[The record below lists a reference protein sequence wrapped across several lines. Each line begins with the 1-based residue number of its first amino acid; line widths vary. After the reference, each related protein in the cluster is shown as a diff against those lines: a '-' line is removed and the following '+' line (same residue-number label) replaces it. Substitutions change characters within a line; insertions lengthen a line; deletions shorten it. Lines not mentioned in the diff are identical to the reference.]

1 MDKILV
7 TGGTG
12 FFGLNFLKNL
22 ENNIFLLGNK
32 RKLRKSHRQIIY
44 LPKLDKKNLIKIVIK
59 NNIKVIIHAAA
70 ITDIDF
76 AEKNKF
82 ITNNTNFRF
91 TKTISDIAKLYN
103 LKIVFISTDQLYNN
117 HLGYSKEIQKIDIL
131 NYYSLTKYKSE
142 NYIKENNI
150 KYWIIRCSFFGWGT
164 KYKKSLSDFIYYN
177 LKNKNDLRLWSNI
190 YFNPIYVSELIEIIK
205 TIINYKTGTYNI
217 GSKIHPNKEPI
228 YAYVDTVLSLLGSFK
243 FDDKDVEYSSGEEK
257 VISLKGL
264 DTNKMK
270 RGRYL
275 YYVSKDEFIPS
286 EKNNKY
292 KYFTQNSITVL
303 EKEKIGNVFKK
314 LEELNLIN

>member
-44 LPKLDKKNLIKIVIK
+44 LPKLDKKNLIKFVIK

-117 HLGYSKEIQKIDIL
+117 HLGYSKEIQKINIL

-217 GSKIHPNKEPI
+217 GSKKRISKLEFG
-228 YAYVDTVLSLLGSFK
+228 LSLAKVFNLSTKQIKKINYESKKVLRPNDMSVNISKISKIFNK
-243 FDDKDVEYSSGEEK
+243 KNFDIEY
-257 VISLKGL
+257 
-264 DTNKMK
+264 
-270 RGRYL
+270 
-275 YYVSKDEFIPS
+275 
-286 EKNNKY
+286 
-292 KYFTQNSITVL
+292 Q
-303 EKEKIGNVFKK
+303 
-314 LEELNLIN
+314 LNLLKKDANFFRKELLKF